1 MPTIPQRIAGLDL
14 DPEVA
19 RTLLQVSR
27 DDTARLATLPHLAPL
42 FPALGAALGHDP
54 ESIAGFRAAW
64 LLLYAAISRLDHLQD
79 NDPMEHPLPAVGAVG
94 AQYNLVLAMYV
105 LANSLLD
112 ELASAV
118 PASRLIRLYRLWN
131 DLVLRMAHGQQRDL
145 QLGTTALS
153 GGAADLDAYQQIAQ
167 DKTGATFALA
177 FGGTAILLTD
187 DAATIATLTA
197 VGESYGTLIQYGDD
211 LRDAAQQP
219 THAAT
224 LPAVLRR
231 LPHFADPSQ
240 QHLHA
245 FWSYA
250 LTTSVA
256 AVQERLAEH
265 PARMQTH
272 ISALFTQ
279 VFELPTRPSP

>member
-1 MPTIPQRIAGLDL
+1 M
-14 DPEVA
+14 
-19 RTLLQVSR
+19 
-27 DDTARLATLPHLAPL
+27 
-42 FPALGAALGHDP
+42 
-54 ESIAGFRAAW
+54 
-64 LLLYAAISRLDHLQD
+64 
-79 NDPMEHPLPAVGAVG
+79 G
-94 AQYNLVLAMYV
+94 AQYNLALAMYV

-112 ELASAV
+112 ELASHV

-145 QLGTTALS
+145 QLGATALS
-153 GGAADLDAYQQIAQ
+153 GGADDLDAYQQIAQ
-167 DKTGATFALA
+167 AKTGATFALA

-231 LPHFADPSQ
+231 LPHFADSSQ

-245 FWSYA
+245 FWSYV

-272 ISALFTQ
+272 IGALFAQ
-279 VFELPTRPSP
+279 VFEIPTRPPQGPPTASPRPFASGRGAAWRCSHWGAPCGQPLRSGQSRSWDIASIATRGRSSLSILRARRRGQVFAGMTGL

>member
-1 MPTIPQRIAGLDL
+1 MPSITQRIAGLDL
-14 DPEVA
+14 NPEVA
-19 RTLLQVSR
+19 RTLLQVSSA
-27 DDTARLATLPHLAPL
+27 DTARLATLPHLAPL
-42 FPALGAALGHDP
+42 FPALCAALGHDP
-54 ESIAGFRAAW
+54 ASVANFQAAW

-79 NDPMEHPLPAVGAVG
+79 DDPMEHPLPAVGSVG

-112 ELASAV
+112 ELAPDV
-118 PASRLIRLYRLWN
+118 PPSRLIRLYRLWN
-131 DLVLRMAHGQQRDL
+131 DLVLRMADGQQRDL
-145 QLGTTALS
+145 QLGTSALI
-153 GGAADLDAYQQIAQ
+153 GEAAALDTYQEIAQ
-167 DKTGATFALA
+167 AKTGATFALA

-187 DAATIATLTA
+187 DIPTIATLTA

-211 LRDAAQQP
+211 LRDAAQQQAN
-219 THAAT
+219 AAT
-224 LPAVLRR
+224 FPAVLRR
-231 LPHFADPSQ
+231 LPHFADSSQ

-245 FWSYA
+245 FWSYV

-272 ISALFTQ
+272 ISALFAQ
-279 VFELPTRPSP
+279 VFELPTRPPQ